1 MLNYRS
7 CKNLWKSCVEHHTFF
22 QAKKLLPQEKNVLSQ
37 YWTMGSRNPKK
48 WVFLRDSIHTRV
60 RCECVLALLGRGHPR
75 GKGRHHP
82 GTPGAELELR
92 SSESPQGQQCLF
104 PCKLRY
110 FYSSASFLSPQLC
123 CPWNTQAARNAA
135 APIPCHTKRSGW
147 QWLWGSSWYQDNP
160 SHHLLHLPWW
170 PLMQTSLITSEQ
182 K

>member
-1 MLNYRS
+1 MWNTIHSFRLRS
-7 CKNLWKSCVEHHTFF
+7 YYLRKRMFCLSTGLWALGTPKSEYSWGTVSTLEWDV
-22 QAKKLLPQEKNVLSQ
+22 NVS
-37 YWTMGSRNPKK
+37 WP
-48 WVFLRDSIHTRV
+48 
-60 RCECVLALLGRGHPR
+60 LLGRGHPR

-82 GTPGAELELR
+82 GTPGAELELH

-135 APIPCHTKRSGW
+135 APVPCHTKRSGW

-170 PLMQTSLITSEQ
+170 PLMRTSLITSEQ